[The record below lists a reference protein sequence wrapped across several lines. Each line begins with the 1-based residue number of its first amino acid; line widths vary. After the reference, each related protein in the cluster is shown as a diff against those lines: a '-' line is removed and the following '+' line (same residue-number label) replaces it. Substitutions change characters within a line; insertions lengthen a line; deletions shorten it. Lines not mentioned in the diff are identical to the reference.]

1 MDFISTGTEILKQEN
16 VLTPRQKD
24 IIDTEKE
31 MLKSPFD
38 RNTAI
43 GQVEKNCMS
52 YPELALGVTVPIAI
66 RGRSLEQMTNDDI
79 LKILQL
85 QFGYPDGAAAR
96 RKSNGSV
103 HPCIPLRARERVGRQ
118 RTTTLPNTPPSYK
131 FTDRQRPRDFRT
143 VPGLLPVFAFASGFV
158 MLKIKSMTRVTVKQG

>member
-43 GQVEKNCMS
+43 GQVEKNCIR
-52 YPELALGVTVPIAI
+52 YPI
-66 RGRSLEQMTNDDI
+66 RSDYAYCDKRVFIRAND
-79 LKILQL
+79 
-85 QFGYPDGAAAR
+85 
-96 RKSNGSV
+96 
-103 HPCIPLRARERVGRQ
+103 E
-118 RTTTLPNTPPSYK
+118 
-131 FTDRQRPRDFRT
+131 
-143 VPGLLPVFAFASGFV
+143 
-158 MLKIKSMTRVTVKQG
+158 

>member
-31 MLKSPFD
+31 VLKFPFD

-66 RGRSLEQMTNDDI
+66 RGRSLEQMANDDI

-85 QFGYPDGAAAR
+85 QFEILMAEEGIG
-96 RKSNGSV
+96 N
-103 HPCIPLRARERVGRQ
+103 C
-118 RTTTLPNTPPSYK
+118 
-131 FTDRQRPRDFRT
+131 RD
-143 VPGLLPVFAFASGFV
+143 
-158 MLKIKSMTRVTVKQG
+158 

>member
-31 MLKSPFD
+31 VLKFPFD

-52 YPELALGVTVPIAI
+52 YHELALGVTVPIAI
-66 RGRSLEQMTNDDI
+66 RGRSLEQMANDNI
-79 LKILQL
+79 LKILRL
-85 QFGYPDGAAAR
+85 QFGILMAEEGIG
-96 RKSNGSV
+96 N
-103 HPCIPLRARERVGRQ
+103 C
-118 RTTTLPNTPPSYK
+118 
-131 FTDRQRPRDFRT
+131 RD
-143 VPGLLPVFAFASGFV
+143 
-158 MLKIKSMTRVTVKQG
+158 

>member
-52 YPELALGVTVPIAI
+52 YAQ
-66 RGRSLEQMTNDDI
+66 S
-79 LKILQL
+79 
-85 QFGYPDGAAAR
+85 
-96 RKSNGSV
+96 
-103 HPCIPLRARERVGRQ
+103 
-118 RTTTLPNTPPSYK
+118 
-131 FTDRQRPRDFRT
+131 RPACADVWRCN
-143 VPGLLPVFAFASGFV
+143 PV
-158 MLKIKSMTRVTVKQG
+158 

>member
-31 MLKSPFD
+31 MLKSPFA

-79 LKILQL
+79 LKILRL
-85 QFGYPDGAAAR
+85 QFGILMAEEGIG
-96 RKSNGSV
+96 N
-103 HPCIPLRARERVGRQ
+103 C
-118 RTTTLPNTPPSYK
+118 
-131 FTDRQRPRDFRT
+131 RD
-143 VPGLLPVFAFASGFV
+143 
-158 MLKIKSMTRVTVKQG
+158 

>member
-43 GQVEKNCMS
+43 AVWN
-52 YPELALGVTVPIAI
+52 
-66 RGRSLEQMTNDDI
+66 
-79 LKILQL
+79 
-85 QFGYPDGAAAR
+85 PDGR
-96 RKSNGSV
+96 R
-103 HPCIPLRARERVGRQ
+103 
-118 RTTTLPNTPPSYK
+118 
-131 FTDRQRPRDFRT
+131 RDKT
-143 VPGLLPVFAFASGFV
+143 V
-158 MLKIKSMTRVTVKQG
+158 

>member
-38 RNTAI
+38 R
-43 GQVEKNCMS
+43 
-52 YPELALGVTVPIAI
+52 

-85 QFGYPDGAAAR
+85 QFGILMAEEGVR
-96 RKSNGSV
+96 GIRN
-103 HPCIPLRARERVGRQ
+103 Q
-118 RTTTLPNTPPSYK
+118 
-131 FTDRQRPRDFRT
+131 
-143 VPGLLPVFAFASGFV
+143 
-158 MLKIKSMTRVTVKQG
+158 

>member
-24 IIDTEKE
+24 IIDTENE

-66 RGRSLEQMTNDDI
+66 RGCSLEQMANDNI
-79 LKILQL
+79 LKILRL
-85 QFGYPDGAAAR
+85 QFGILMAEEGIG
-96 RKSNGSV
+96 N
-103 HPCIPLRARERVGRQ
+103 C
-118 RTTTLPNTPPSYK
+118 
-131 FTDRQRPRDFRT
+131 RD
-143 VPGLLPVFAFASGFV
+143 
-158 MLKIKSMTRVTVKQG
+158 

>member
-24 IIDTEKE
+24 IIDTKKE
-31 MLKSPFD
+31 VLKFPFD

-85 QFGYPDGAAAR
+85 QFGILMAEEGIG
-96 RKSNGSV
+96 N
-103 HPCIPLRARERVGRQ
+103 C
-118 RTTTLPNTPPSYK
+118 
-131 FTDRQRPRDFRT
+131 RD
-143 VPGLLPVFAFASGFV
+143 
-158 MLKIKSMTRVTVKQG
+158 

>member
-52 YPELALGVTVPIAI
+52 YPELALGVTCLLYT
-66 RGRSLEQMTNDDI
+66 S
-79 LKILQL
+79 
-85 QFGYPDGAAAR
+85 
-96 RKSNGSV
+96 
-103 HPCIPLRARERVGRQ
+103 
-118 RTTTLPNTPPSYK
+118 PS
-131 FTDRQRPRDFRT
+131 PRDPKTSRM
-143 VPGLLPVFAFASGFV
+143 PSSA
-158 MLKIKSMTRVTVKQG
+158 

>member
-43 GQVEKNCMS
+43 GQVEKNCIR
-52 YPELALGVTVPIAI
+52 YPKLALGVTVPIAI

-85 QFGYPDGAAAR
+85 QFGILMAEEGVR
-96 RKSNGSV
+96 GIRN
-103 HPCIPLRARERVGRQ
+103 Q
-118 RTTTLPNTPPSYK
+118 
-131 FTDRQRPRDFRT
+131 
-143 VPGLLPVFAFASGFV
+143 
-158 MLKIKSMTRVTVKQG
+158 

>member
-31 MLKSPFD
+31 VLKFPFD

-43 GQVEKNCMS
+43 GQVEENCIR
-52 YPELALGVTVPIAI
+52 YPKLALGAIMPIAI
-66 RGRSLEQMTNDDI
+66 RGCSLEQMTNDDI

-85 QFGYPDGAAAR
+85 QFGILMAEEGVR
-96 RKSNGSV
+96 GIRN
-103 HPCIPLRARERVGRQ
+103 Q
-118 RTTTLPNTPPSYK
+118 
-131 FTDRQRPRDFRT
+131 
-143 VPGLLPVFAFASGFV
+143 
-158 MLKIKSMTRVTVKQG
+158 